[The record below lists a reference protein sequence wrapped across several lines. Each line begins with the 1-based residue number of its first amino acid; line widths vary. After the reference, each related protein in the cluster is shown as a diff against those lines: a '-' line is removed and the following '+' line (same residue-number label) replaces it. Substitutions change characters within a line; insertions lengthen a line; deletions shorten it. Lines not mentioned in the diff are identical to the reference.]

1 MFQFPSFALTQ
12 RQCRAFNPTGCPI
25 RISPDLYLFAVPRS
39 FSQLTTSFFA
49 SESLGIHLTLF
60 IFLIPQ
66 KNCSPLKLFYFTFRP
81 LPFCTY
87 CSSASLAAA
96 VSLLR
101 RPYKTFLFTSLSI
114 PNTSM
119 NFFSAFLFTS
129 AILLFLSSRLCFPL
143 SLFRAT
149 ASFRSVKS
157 WSYLSKINER
167 HQAIKSIF
175 AIQCYSP
182 KRRCSSHTF
191 RYGYLV
197 TT

>member
-60 IFLIPQ
+60 LPSSLFGYLS
-66 KNCSPLKLFYFTFRP
+66 NSSEKLLAFEIVLFTFRP
-81 LPFCTY
+81 LPFCDNVR
-87 CSSASLAAA
+87 SASLATA

-129 AILLFLSSRLCFPL
+129 AISLFISPSLLPLYPSSAL
-143 SLFRAT
+143 SL
-149 ASFRSVKS
+149 SFGKV
-157 WSYLSKINER
+157 
-167 HQAIKSIF
+167 
-175 AIQCYSP
+175 
-182 KRRCSSHTF
+182 
-191 RYGYLV
+191 LV
-197 TT
+197 VSF